1 MTFNVHLR
9 FCVCG
14 VPLLAMLLSCVSA
27 RAASLELRYPEAG
40 SIALQVDQMTRTE
53 VLNRLAMHLG
63 FVWHA
68 SRISPAR
75 VSVSCQAESLQP
87 VLDCLL
93 GQEVSYLIRR
103 QPDKQARIEQLWL
116 ITAAENDPR
125 RQPESQVANP
135 QQRANHLAWLVEKQ
149 TVDADIAAALQ
160 AGLADDSPL
169 VRAQAVYGLSRRDSQ
184 QALMIGLADQD
195 FGVRLMA
202 VENAGDGMT
211 DQRLLQAALT
221 DTDETVR
228 TLAALK
234 LDAIQHE
241 AENRNPPSTP

>member
-1 MTFNVHLR
+1 LVLSGTLPAFLR
-9 FCVCG
+9 PG
-14 VPLLAMLLSCVSA
+14 
-27 RAASLELRYPEAG
+27 YP
-40 SIALQVDQMTRTE
+40 
-53 VLNRLAMHLG
+53 
-63 FVWHA
+63 FF
-68 SRISPAR
+68 
-75 VSVSCQAESLQP
+75 CQAESLQP